1 MINRLEQLQNFQED
15 VGSRNALDRLRAL
28 QHMQGQDQGLSGLPV
43 VQNPNRGMLPQPQPV
58 GDPRAMLQPPVDPR
72 AMIQNIP
79 QEIQQPTPTISVP
92 ISAGG
97 TLELDPNTI
106 ETMEGQQGSPFNPI
120 LGAAHGGPIVHRMFG
135 GRGIAHPGD
144 SNIHIGDKGI
154 ISGGIGDVIRQARAA
169 GFFPTQTQTQ
179 AQTSTPVTQ
188 NFTAIQESETPSS
201 LEALNAD
208 VLSRNGEG
216 ALFTYNNQNYQAS
229 YEGPTPVNNMTAAG
243 GGPIRYREG
252 GGPLANTAEGLA
264 SFGRGGDDILVHM
277 NPEEL
282 QGLAS
287 MGNITYNPITGLP
300 EAFGLGKFFSN
311 ITKPIRKVFKSKT
324 FKALAP
330 LALMIGAPYL
340 ASWAMPSVFGAG
352 QAATMFGGALST
364 QGALGMGL
372 ATGLGGFAGN
382 LLAGAK
388 PGDALRQGLMS
399 GVMAGGLHGAM
410 GGPWMGTEAQAAAKA
425 AAAKAATDT
434 ASSQL
439 IKQGTATAARQA
451 PARSIAGR
459 GFGTG
464 TNIGTDIARSAG
476 IPGVE
481 GSGFGRFIGPEGTPT
496 GLSTPVQT
504 GTILYPGGESTK
516 MGHEL
521 TNIDWTPKTPTS
533 EAFSMEGLKQ
543 IPKDIWKD
551 YGNLKGAAKVVG
563 MDLMTPDWEQTYA
576 NEKAMQEQ
584 LEKAGYSF
592 VNTGF
597 GTQTV
602 ILDPSGVTL
611 PSNLSIQ
618 DIWNRSIYGGS
629 YQLAPKVTY
638 APAVGKEGG
647 GIGSL
652 IHRKNSG
659 RLGNIFYNQDKIKE
673 VAENYEG
680 FGGATGRASDARHM
694 AVGNELSKTLSPGI
708 VPDWVGD
715 ALSMGILSSKEVI
728 DLISRGFTKENWEA
742 VKEDL
747 TANLKG
753 TFKTPNEATIEDVYK
768 DVYSEGPPVARAR
781 GGEFRGQVPGQ
792 GHGMEDN
799 VFMPI
804 KDRGKQVGTLAV
816 SPTEYVVDSHTMSA
830 LGNGNPDAGAK
841 VMDGVVESVR
851 KKAYGTV
858 RQPNEIDGLRAL
870 RPLMERV

>member
-1 MINRLEQLQNFQED
+1 MINELEQLQNFQDD
-15 VGSRNALDRLRAL
+15 VGSRDALDRLRAL
-28 QHMQGQDQGLSGLPV
+28 QHMQGRNQGLMGLPV
-43 VQNPNRGMLPQPQPV
+43 VQEPV

-79 QEIQQPTPTISVP
+79 QEIQQPTPTIRVP

-120 LGAAHGGPIVHRMFG
+120 LGAA
-135 GRGIAHPGD
+135 
-144 SNIHIGDKGI
+144 
-154 ISGGIGDVIRQARAA
+154 
-169 GFFPTQTQTQ
+169 
-179 AQTSTPVTQ
+179 
-188 NFTAIQESETPSS
+188 
-201 LEALNAD
+201 
-208 VLSRNGEG
+208 
-216 ALFTYNNQNYQAS
+216 Y
-229 YEGPTPVNNMTAAG
+229 

-300 EAFGLGKFFSN
+300 EAFSLGRFFSN
-311 ITKPIRKVFKSKT
+311 ITKPIRKITKSKI
-324 FKALAP
+324 FKTLAP

-340 ASWAMPSVFGAG
+340 ASWAMPSVFGS
-352 QAATMFGGALST
+352 AATAFGGALST
-364 QGALGMGL
+364 SGALGMGL

-425 AAAKAATDT
+425 ASAKAATE
-434 ASSQL
+434 SVGSQL
-439 IKQGTATAARQA
+439 VKQGTSSAARQA
-451 PARSIAGR
+451 PVQSMAGK
-459 GFGTG
+459 GFGRFSP
-464 TNIGTDIARSAG
+464 DIAKSAG
-476 IPGVE
+476 IPGLE
-481 GSGFGRFIGPEGTPT
+481 GAGFEGAGFGRLSPVSGPTPIQQGTT
-496 GLSTPVQT
+496 
-504 GTILYPGGESTK
+504 LYPGGEATK
-516 MGHEL
+516 MGYDL
-521 TNIDWTPKTPTS
+521 SKFTPDPTLVPTKEIIPGQAISTPTP

-563 MDLMTPDWEQTYA
+563 MDLMQPDWEQTYA
-576 NEKAMQEQ
+576 AERAAKEQ
-584 LEKAGYSF
+584 LEGMGYVF
-592 VNTGF
+592 TGF
-597 GTQTV
+597 GTQQV
-602 ILDPSGVTL
+602 ITDPTGVVL

-618 DIWNRSIYGGS
+618 DILNRALYGGS
-629 YQLAPKVTY
+629 YQLVPNVTY

-652 IHRKNSG
+652 IHRQGGDQIG
-659 RLGNIFYNQDKIKE
+659 RLPEGVDETILNMPNVQDE
-673 VAENYEG
+673 LREDHVLLD
-680 FGGATGRASDARHM
+680 DAAFEAKHNM
-694 AVGNELSKTLSPGI
+694 
-708 VPDWVGD
+708 
-715 ALSMGILSSKEVI
+715 
-728 DLISRGFTKENWEA
+728 TKA
-742 VKEDL
+742 
-747 TANLKG
+747 
-753 TFKTPNEATIEDVYK
+753 EATQLLLDSGWTLGALNDSVVGTMLNMQNANIPAEEVPAPAPTTTGYGLGRSPYTGYGTRAQGGS
-768 DVYSEGPPVARAR
+768 VNLAR

-816 SPTEYVVDSHTMSA
+816 SPSEYVVDSYTMSA

-858 RQPNEIDGLRAL
+858 RQPNEIDGLQAL
-870 RPLMERV
+870 RPMMERV

>member
-1 MINRLEQLQNFQED
+1 MINELEQLQNFQD
-15 VGSRNALDRLRAL
+15 DLGSRDALDRLRAL
-28 QHMQGQDQGLSGLPV
+28 QHMQGRNQGLMGLPV
-43 VQNPNRGMLPQPQPV
+43 VQEPV
-58 GDPRAMLQPPVDPR
+58 GDPRAMLQPPVDPRAMLQPVGDPR

-79 QEIQQPTPTISVP
+79 QEIQQPTPTIRVP

-97 TLELDPNTI
+97 TLELDLNTI

-120 LGAAHGGPIVHRMFG
+120 LGAAYGGPI
-135 GRGIAHPGD
+135 
-144 SNIHIGDKGI
+144 K
-154 ISGGIGDVIRQARAA
+154 
-169 GFFPTQTQTQ
+169 
-179 AQTSTPVTQ
+179 
-188 NFTAIQESETPSS
+188 
-201 LEALNAD
+201 
-208 VLSRNGEG
+208 
-216 ALFTYNNQNYQAS
+216 
-229 YEGPTPVNNMTAAG
+229 
-243 GGPIRYREG
+243 YREG

-264 SFGRGGDDILVHM
+264 SFGRGGDNILVHM

-287 MGNITYNPITGLP
+287 LGNITYNPITGLP
-300 EAFGLGKFFSN
+300 EAWRIGKIISN

-330 LALMIGAPYL
+330 IALMIGAPYL
-340 ASWAMPSVFGAG
+340 ASWAMPSVFGS
-352 QAATMFGGALST
+352 AATAFGGALST

-372 ATGLGGFAGN
+372 TTGLGGLFGN

-399 GVMAGGLHGAM
+399 GVMAGGLHGLM

-425 AAAKAATDT
+425 ASAKAATE
-434 ASSQL
+434 SVGSQL
-439 IKQGTATAARQA
+439 VKQGTSSAARQA
-451 PARSIAGR
+451 PGRSIAER

-464 TNIGTDIARSAG
+464 TNIGGNIVESAG
-476 IPGVE
+476 IPGVK

-521 TNIDWTPKTPTS
+521 TNIVWTPKTPTS

-563 MDLMTPDWEQTYA
+563 MDLMQPDWEQTYA
-576 NEKAMQEQ
+576 AERAAKEQ
-584 LEKAGYSF
+584 LKDMGYVFS
-592 VNTGF
+592 GF
-597 GTQTV
+597 GTQQV
-602 ILDPSGVTL
+602 ITDPTGVVL

-618 DIWNRSIYGGS
+618 DILNRALYGGS
-629 YQLAPKVTY
+629 YLLAPKVTY

-652 IHRKNSG
+652 IHRQGGDQIG
-659 RLGNIFYNQDKIKE
+659 RLPEDVDETILNMPNVQDE
-673 VAENYEG
+673 LREDHVLLD
-680 FGGATGRASDARHM
+680 DAAFEAKHNM
-694 AVGNELSKTLSPGI
+694 
-708 VPDWVGD
+708 
-715 ALSMGILSSKEVI
+715 
-728 DLISRGFTKENWEA
+728 TKA
-742 VKEDL
+742 
-747 TANLKG
+747 
-753 TFKTPNEATIEDVYK
+753 EATQLLLDSGWTLGALNDSVVGTMLNMQNANIPAEEVPAPAPTTTGYGLGRSPYTGYGTRAQGGS
-768 DVYSEGPPVARAR
+768 VNLAR

-816 SPTEYVVDSHTMSA
+816 SPSEYVVDSYTMSA

-858 RQPNEIDGLRAL
+858 RQPNEIDGLQAL
-870 RPLMERV
+870 RPMMERV